1 MSGII
6 RGGYRLEDINVKSGP
21 NPADQIILVNRIASV
36 DASTNVIRTPF
47 ATGTQVVVVP
57 FVQATVAADGSV
69 TLAANPEPSAGN
81 AGGFLVL
88 GRASETQGGIPE

>member
-21 NPADQIILVNRIASV
+21 NPADQIILVNRIASL
-36 DASTNVIRTPF
+36 DANTNVIRTPF
-47 ATGTQVVVVP
+47 APGTQILVVP
-57 FVQATVAADGSV
+57 FAQATVAADGTV
-69 TLAANPEPSAGN
+69 TLAANPEPASPG
-81 AGGFLVL
+81 AGGFLIL